1 MALPLIVHLILLL
14 QLPPSTVQ
22 QQQDQKASIEGV
34 VVRIGSGEPIS
45 GAEMKLLRVAATI
58 DATPEEAKS
67 LGEAIG
73 LPMLPS
79 TATDRNGRFVFKDV
93 DAGSYRISAA
103 RNGYAKLEY
112 GQRVSKGTGTVIT
125 VVKGQAMKD
134 ILFSLTP
141 AGNVNGTVRDVSGE
155 PLTGFQVLL

>member
-103 RNGYAKLEY
+103 RNGLRADGIQDLHAL
-112 GQRVSKGTGTVIT
+112 T
-125 VVKGQAMKD
+125 
-134 ILFSLTP
+134 LFLWQFLD
-141 AGNVNGTVRDVSGE
+141 ADMVDA
-155 PLTGFQVLL
+155 